1 MLFEIY
7 GLVGSMFG
15 SYVVWF
21 SLAFCTLTVFIPELL
36 VRSNQ
41 IRTQFKEEDFS
52 TSRRNT
58 QIQGRDDQMEGGE
71 LSHLRPVNFSGKNES
86 IVNEGYRTSIN

>member
-52 TSRRNT
+52 TKRNT
-58 QIQGRDDQMEGGE
+58 HIQGRDDLMEGGE

>member
-7 GLVGSMFG
+7 GLVDSMFG
-15 SYVVWF
+15 SYIVWLT
-21 SLAFCTLTVFIPELL
+21 LAVSTLTVFIPELL
-36 VRSNQ
+36 VSYNRK
-41 IRTQFKEEDFS
+41 FKHIEENHNVG
-52 TSRRNT
+52 TNRNT

-71 LSHLRPVNFSGKNES
+71 MSHLRPVNFSGKSES